1 MVNYNNEEDVN
12 TLLGQNCTSPGQLDF
27 ANIKQFTVKGRYNL
41 VTLENMARPGEDPVP
56 EWDAPDFDNLIDNI
70 VEARQNGT
78 SRCVVYGRTCH

>member
-41 VTLENMARPGEDPVP
+41 VTLRKYGSAGGR
-56 EWDAPDFDNLIDNI
+56 
-70 VEARQNGT
+70 
-78 SRCVVYGRTCH
+78 SRS